1 MNSYLEKLRTI
12 GVSKGVTQKKTVD
25 RDSKNT
31 VITTE
36 HLDGRTDVTVRPET
50 VRYKAVTHQQGS
62 KKGQVAEIKEV
73 SR

>member
-1 MNSYLEKLRTI
+1 MNPYLEKLRTI
-12 GVSKGVTQKKTVD
+12 GIAKGVTEKKTVEKD
-25 RDSKNT
+25 PRKT

-36 HLDGRTDVTVRPET
+36 HADGVDVTVRPET
-50 VRYKAVTHQQGS
+50 VRYKAVTHKQGS